1 MTAYQNARAATPPQK
16 GLTYSELLLDNIIGL
31 DNDYLSAGEQLGQAF
46 NADEIGFLKNAGISA
61 YEGAKKVVADPIG
74 AGEELLFGIYDSVEN
89 LATEDLD
96 ARLKRMYGIGYDQA
110 SEDQVTSARES
121 VFGDAVTASGLIP
134 GAALAGTG
142 VKGLAS
148 LPFRGERRAQERI
161 AELDALR
168 AERQA
173 EYDPGDDFE
182 PGDDYWAAQDRMLA
196 RQTPIREL
204 QLREAEGGDVTAAER
219 DRLEAAGLPD
229 GLDRLP
235 SLLER
240 VQRGDVLTDE
250 EAFDVMTFER
260 FGEDGVYDP
269 TNTFER
275 WGQQQNADTEGA
287 ARIAF
292 LTGANTDIGQ
302 TPVTPVE
309 GPYFQDNPA
318 FQVPDLPGEAP
329 FLAVEDM
336 LDFHPDD
343 INFDAPL
350 YNAMG
355 LMPDEADEYG
365 ALEDYL
371 RVGGG
376 LTETEAEEARAQLDE
391 LRETGRRR
399 LAANRPFEVRPAVG
413 QAEGIAGLYSP
424 TRKAVDLLDRPSYDN
439 LDSLKTQLLNRG
451 AKPEELERLMA
462 KIPGTQNNP
471 MSEEQL
477 ESFLSDPRSGQF
489 SKEDLARL
497 ADEVSQ
503 DVVVSTRTLKNSQD
517 NPSFLDSTYFP
528 QGAEDI
534 GANVFEVPVSDA
546 PPQAFRHFKRS
557 SDGTAPVFHTRF
569 GLFRSPGSDKPDTYH
584 VGEIQ
589 SDWAQA
595 RQKLYPTREEY
606 TAARSKLDEL
616 LARSNELENERKLLR
631 ETFDG
636 ETLEQFEKRNKRFF
650 AAMDEQV
657 EVNKA
662 IRPLSEKVSA
672 TGSYGTRDEF
682 DAKHP
687 APYVGTTSK
696 WVQLGLRQSLLDA
709 VNKGARRMTVTTG
722 EQAQKFIGG
731 TLEGQTKFYDD
742 IVQKELEAVLKKFAK
757 EAGIR
762 KPEITTSK
770 IVGNRRQEYMVP
782 TVEFTDEFVEALK
795 RLGMPTYAKGG
806 IVKGSYL
813 DNDPLEPALY

>member
-1 MTAYQNARAATPPQK
+1 MAPNRMTAYQNARAATPPQK

-31 DNDYLSAGEQLGQAF
+31 DNDYLSAGEQLGQQLR
-46 NADEIGFLKNAGISA
+46 ADPLGVLKSAGVSA
-61 YEGAKKVVADPIG
+61 YEGAKKAVTSPIETIQG
-74 AGEELLFGIYDSVEN
+74 VGDAIYGSG
-89 LATEDLD
+89 EDLFRGVD
-96 ARLKRMYGIGYDQA
+96 SKIQEMFGVGYNEA
-110 SEDQVTSARES
+110 TPEQVTQAREALI
-121 VFGDAVTASGLIP
+121 GDVMGVSQLVAGP
-134 GAALAGTG
+134 AALPR
-142 VKGLAS
+142 KGLAS

-161 AELDALR
+161 AEL
-168 AERQA
+168 
-173 EYDPGDDFE
+173 
-182 PGDDYWAAQDRMLA
+182 
-196 RQTPIREL
+196 
-204 QLREAEGGDVTAAER
+204 EAEGGDLTAAER

-275 WGQQQNADTEGA
+275 WGQQTNADAEGA

-292 LTGANTDIGQ
+292 LTGDNTDVGQ
-302 TPVTPVE
+302 APVARVE
-309 GPYFQDNPA
+309 GPYFAD
-318 FQVPDLPGEAP
+318 EAG
-329 FLAVEDM
+329 FVDVEDI
-336 LDFHPDD
+336 DWDE
-343 INFDAPL
+343 DAVDAMH
-350 YNAMG
+350 NAMLRREG
-355 LMPDEADEYG
+355 LLPSE
-365 ALEDYL
+365 
-371 RVGGG
+371 
-376 LTETEAEEARAQLDE
+376 
-391 LRETGRRR
+391 
-399 LAANRPFEVRPAVG
+399 NKFEVRPAVG

-424 TRKAVDLLDRPSYDN
+424 TRKAVDLLDRPSYDDLN
-439 LDSLKTQLLNRG
+439 SLRVQLLNRG

-471 MSEEQL
+471 LSEEQL

-489 SKEDLARL
+489 SKDDLARL

-534 GANVFEVPVSDA
+534 GANVFEVPVPDA

-616 LARSNELENERKLLR
+616 LARSNDLENERKLLR

-687 APYVGTTSK
+687 APYVGATSK

-813 DNDPLEPALY
+813 DNDPFEPALY